1 MDRPLAEFVDML
13 RYSDVPVSIGEALD
27 AGRTI
32 ELLGYE
38 DRDLLKAALSQVMA
52 KTIDEMESF
61 DRCFDEFFTSNVKL
75 DLEDQSLGEE
85 EANEDDDPFS
95 DENSSLATLEDMD
108 SPPPTGGSGE
118 GSGGGTGSCDVEDG
132 GQGSGD
138 SAPRSL
144 TDMLEEGDRTA
155 LTMAMTEAA
164 DRANLS
170 GIVLMTQRG
179 LFSRRIM
186 EEMGLSDVTQ
196 EISRRRREGDEEGAG
211 NLSGRLD
218 ILFDAVRDMVERQLA
233 LTADGKSTQFR
244 QDVLKKVKLSNV
256 ENRDF
261 RLMREM
267 VRRMAKRLTDMNSR
281 VKKVKNRGH
290 LDIRKTMRRNVA
302 YDGILFETHW
312 KQKEKDR
319 PKVLAV
325 CDVSGSV
332 ASVARFLLL
341 FLYSMNEVLPKVRS
355 FAFSG
360 TLGEITDLFD
370 RYGPEEAVPEAIE
383 QFGGRSTDYGR
394 AMEDFKDLVFDE
406 IDNRTTVIILG
417 DGRSN
422 GADPRT
428 DILKDIKTRAKR
440 VIWLNPE
447 RKSVWGTGDSEMLKI
462 APYCTK
468 AEVCNSLNKLE
479 LVIRDLLKTSS

>member
-32 ELLGYE
+32 QLLGYE

-52 KTIDEMESF
+52 KTVDEMKSF
-61 DRCFDEFFTSNVKL
+61 DRCFDQFFTSNVNI
-75 DLEDQSLGEE
+75 DLTELPGEE
-85 EANEDDDPFS
+85 NSGQTDDSQDAAENEETQS
-95 DENSSLATLEDMD
+95 TLETLSDL
-108 SPPPTGGSGE
+108 PPPPAGGSDGS
-118 GSGGGTGSCDVEDG
+118 GSGGGESTEPADDNAG
-132 GQGSGD
+132 GV
-138 SAPRSL
+138 PRSL
-144 TDMLEEGDRTA
+144 LEMLEQGDRTE
-155 LTMAMTEAA
+155 LSLAMTAA
-164 DRANLS
+164 AERVNLS
-170 GIVLMTQRG
+170 SIVLMTQRG

-186 EEMGLSDVTQ
+186 EEMGLNDVNQ
-196 EISRRRREGDEEGAG
+196 EINDRRREGDDERADA
-211 NLSGRLD
+211 LATRLD
-218 ILFDAVRDMVERQLA
+218 LLFDAVRDMVERQLA
-233 LTADGKSTQFR
+233 LTADGKGNQFR
-244 QDVLKKVKLSNV
+244 QDVLKKVKLSNI
-256 ENRDF
+256 ETRDF

-302 YDGILFETHW
+302 YDGLLFETHW

-341 FLYSMNEVLPKVRS
+341 FLYSMNEVLPNVRS

-370 RYGPEEAVPEAIE
+370 RYGPEEAVPHAIE
-383 QFGGRSTDYGR
+383 MFGGRSTDYGR
-394 AMEDFKDLVFDE
+394 AMEDFKELVFNE

-428 DILKDIKTRAKR
+428 DILKEIKARAKR

-447 RKSVWGTGDSEMLKI
+447 RKSVWGSGDSEMLKI

-468 AEVCNSLNKLE
+468 ADVCNSLNKLE
-479 LVIRDLLKTSS
+479 LVIRDLLKSS

>member
-32 ELLGYE
+32 QLLGYE

-52 KTIDEMESF
+52 KTVDEMESF
-61 DRCFDEFFTSNVKL
+61 DRCFDQFFTSNVNINL
-75 DLEDQSLGEE
+75 TEQTGEE
-85 EANEDDDPFS
+85 DSGQSDDPQNAA
-95 DENSSLATLEDMD
+95 ENEETQSTLETLSDL
-108 SPPPTGGSGE
+108 PPPPAGGSDGS
-118 GSGGGTGSCDVEDG
+118 GSGGGESTEPADG
-132 GQGSGD
+132 NAGGV
-138 SAPRSL
+138 PRSL
-144 TDMLEEGDRTA
+144 LEMLEQGDRTE
-155 LTMAMTEAA
+155 LSMAMTAA
-164 DRANLS
+164 AERVNLS
-170 GIVLMTQRG
+170 SIVLMTQRG

-186 EEMGLSDVTQ
+186 EEMGLNDVNQ
-196 EISRRRREGDEEGAG
+196 EINDRRRDGDDERADA
-211 NLSGRLD
+211 LATRLD
-218 ILFDAVRDMVERQLA
+218 LLFDAVRDMVERQLA
-233 LTADGKSTQFR
+233 LTADGKGNQFR
-244 QDVLKKVKLSNV
+244 QDILKKVKLSNI
-256 ENRDF
+256 ETRDF

-302 YDGILFETHW
+302 YDGLLFETHW

-341 FLYSMNEVLPKVRS
+341 FLYSMNEVLPNVRS

-370 RYGPEEAVPEAIE
+370 RYGPEEAVPHAIE
-383 QFGGRSTDYGR
+383 MFGGRSTDYGR
-394 AMEDFKDLVFDE
+394 AMEDFKELVFNE

-428 DILKDIKTRAKR
+428 DILKEIKARAKR

-447 RKSVWGTGDSEMLKI
+447 RKSVWGSGDSEMLKI

-468 AEVCNSLNKLE
+468 ADVCNSLNKLE
-479 LVIRDLLKTSS
+479 LVIRDLLKSS